1 MNDEYLEKV
10 NFTLIIHHIHK
21 LCQKNDDSLLLTTS
35 LASLIDVNFMYLHAR
50 EIHFLSQIP
59 LSPLGWFVIK

>member
-1 MNDEYLEKV
+1 MNDEYFEI

-21 LCQKNDDSLLLTTS
+21 LSQKNDDSLLLTTS

-59 LSPLGWFVIK
+59 LSPLGFVIK